1 MILHFLGDSPYSNK
15 FIEYVSSNFACQ
27 EHKFVFISPNELKYV
42 TQKDNVL
49 EYRRNSFFDSIKI
62 IKSLLK
68 KYKPQK
74 IFLHSL
80 SNLNLFPILLSS
92 KKVIKYWIVWG
103 GDIYSFV
110 DWNLY
115 DIETENIIGK
125 STNKKSIKQRI
136 LKCIRKIAIKKLDYI
151 GINETEF
158 SIIRKY
164 FNMDAKRVNFKYPN
178 PAQAINTELGVND
191 SRTLKSSKV
200 ILLGNSGDPANN
212 HISILRK
219 LKNIDCDYKVIV
231 PLSYGSNKK
240 YIETVKQC
248 GSELL
253 GERFVPLMN
262 FMSSDEYS
270 KLLSTV
276 DVGMMNHYR
285 QQAAGNLRIL
295 LSQGKKV
302 YLNETN
308 PLYHYYTTEGIQLSK
323 IDDCKFNSSIFEE
336 YSEEVKE
343 QNKKAIEDLYSQDKI
358 YDYMKELFA

>member
-1 MILHFLGDSPYSNK
+1 MILHFLGDSTYSNK
-15 FIEYVSSNFACQ
+15 FVEYVSSNFACQ
-27 EHKFVFISPNELKYV
+27 EHKFIFISSNEIKYV

-49 EYRRNSFFDSIKI
+49 KYRSNSFFDSIKI

-74 IFLHSL
+74 IFLHFL
-80 SNLNLFPILLSS
+80 SDLNLFPVLLSS
-92 KKVIKYWIVWG
+92 KHVIKYWIVWG
-103 GDIYSFV
+103 GDIYSYV

-115 DIETENIIGK
+115 DKETENIIGK
-125 STNKKSIKQRI
+125 STNKKSIKQLI
-136 LKCIRKIAIKKLDYI
+136 LKYIRKIAIKKIYYI

-164 FNMDAKRVNFKYPN
+164 FNTDAKRVDFKYPN
-178 PAQAINTELGVND
+178 PTQVSNEEQNVVS
-191 SRTLKSSKV
+191 SRISESSKV
-200 ILLGNSGDPANN
+200 ILLGNSGDPTNN
-212 HISILRK
+212 HISILKR
-219 LKNIDCDYKVIV
+219 LKNLDCDYKVIV

-240 YIETVKQC
+240 YIETVKQF

-253 GERFVPLMN
+253 GERFVPLMD

-276 DVGMMNHYR
+276 DVGIMNHYR

-302 YLNETN
+302 YLNEIN
-308 PLYHYYTTEGIQLSK
+308 PLYYYYTAKGILLSK
-323 IDDCKFNSSIFEE
+323 IDDCNFNSSIFEE

-343 QNKKAIEDLYSQDKI
+343 LNKKAIEDLYSQDKI